1 MRRKYL
7 CWAHR
12 DCRWALTR
20 FDSISVIQELS
31 SYLSYERVF
40 KWTSWP
46 HCTKTVT
53 DTKWLNVFF
62 SFFFLFVG
70 CLSVSV
76 CARSHKKWVFCFPLS
91 PPVTHYLGAAWIRV
105 RTAYIKIRHETSS
118 SYEHSVR
125 QLFQMWINKSGNF
138 NLDLLLRAFRS
149 DADQEWKK
157 PGLDPFSLCLLL
169 IESYRW

>member
-1 MRRKYL
+1 MSVLGSPWLQVSVNSFWLHQCHTGAFFIFMNATVSGPRGLTAQKQL
-7 CWAHR
+7 
-12 DCRWALTR
+12 LTR
-20 FDSISVIQELS
+20 SG
-31 SYLSYERVF
+31 
-40 KWTSWP
+40 WMW
-46 HCTKTVT
+46 
-53 DTKWLNVFF
+53 VFF
-62 SFFFLFVG
+62 SFFFFLFVG